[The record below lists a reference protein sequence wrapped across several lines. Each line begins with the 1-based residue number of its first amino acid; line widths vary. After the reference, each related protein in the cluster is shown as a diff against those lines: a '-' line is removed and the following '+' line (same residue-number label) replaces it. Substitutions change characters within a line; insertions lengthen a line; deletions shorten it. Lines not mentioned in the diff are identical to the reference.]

1 MTFELLW
8 HEILPYDKPVQWLSY
23 AAEVAA
29 VTVAGNSF
37 LLQVR
42 LPSLC
47 CRQGCTVAEALKTGM
62 LVLRTGE
69 VTGYKQPGS
78 FWSGAKVY

>member
-1 MTFELLW
+1 MAFELLW
-8 HEILPYDKPVQWLSY
+8 HEILPYDKPVQWLSSD

-29 VTVAGNSF
+29 VAAAGSSF

-47 CRQGCTVAEALKTGM
+47 CRQGCTMTEALKTGV
-62 LVLRTGE
+62 LVLRIGK
-69 VTGYKQPGS
+69 VTG
-78 FWSGAKVY
+78 